1 MRRGKSSHATAQR
14 YLSLECAR
22 ESVSQ
27 RESGAKVNSLTRL
40 STRRK
45 ASRSADYDVRKGSVM
60 VCDEASDEVEE
71 EASVILRD
79 DIVMAA
85 G

>member
-1 MRRGKSSHATAQR
+1 MTKPGVSPAIALSEVEVPILTTT
-14 YLSLECAR
+14 YL
-22 ESVSQ
+22 VIT
-27 RESGAKVNSLTRL
+27 KVNSLTRL

-60 VCDEASDEVEE
+60 VCDEASDEE

>member
-1 MRRGKSSHATAQR
+1 MTKPGVSPVIALSEVEVPILTTT
-14 YLSLECAR
+14 YL
-22 ESVSQ
+22 VIT
-27 RESGAKVNSLTRL
+27 KVNSLTRL

-60 VCDEASDEVEE
+60 VCDEASDEE

>member
-1 MRRGKSSHATAQR
+1 MELHV
-14 YLSLECAR
+14 
-22 ESVSQ
+22 VS
-27 RESGAKVNSLTRL
+27 KVNSLTRL

-60 VCDEASDEVEE
+60 VCDEASDEQ